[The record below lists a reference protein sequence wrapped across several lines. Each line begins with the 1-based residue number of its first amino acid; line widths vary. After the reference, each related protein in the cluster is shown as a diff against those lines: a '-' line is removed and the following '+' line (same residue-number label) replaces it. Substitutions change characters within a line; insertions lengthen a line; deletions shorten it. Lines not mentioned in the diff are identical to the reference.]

1 MPACRCDRPVS
12 TPLFHAHADADD
24 WARGACADIAG
35 LLAATLAAQPRAR
48 LLLSGG
54 TTPAP
59 AYRLLARE
67 QLDWE
72 RIDVGLVDERWLP
85 PGDADS
91 NGRLVA
97 DTLLQDAARAAS
109 FEPMLRPGQ
118 SLDAAV
124 AAANAAARASAG
136 DAIAVLGMGPDGHT
150 ASLFPGMRGFDAA
163 LAAEA
168 DYLPVD
174 AAGCPVAGAHATRIS
189 LSPRGLARV
198 AHRLL
203 LIRGDAKRA
212 LFERALAGDD
222 ARALP
227 VRLAFHGSTPL
238 RVHWC
243 P

>member
-1 MPACRCDRPVS
+1 MSAPH
-12 TPLFHAHADADD
+12 FHVHADAGD

-35 LLAATLAAQPRAR
+35 LLAATLGEHARAR

-67 QLDWE
+67 QLDWA
-72 RIDVGLVDERWLP
+72 RIEVGLVDERWLP

-97 DTLLQDAARAAS
+97 DALLQDAARAAR
-109 FEPMLRPGQ
+109 FETMLQPGQ

-124 AAANAAARASAG
+124 AAANAAARAGAPG
-136 DAIAVLGMGPDGHT
+136 AIAVLGMGPDGHT
-150 ASLFPGMRGFDAA
+150 ASLFPGMRGFEAA
-163 LAAEA
+163 LAADV
-168 DYLPVD
+168 DYLAVD
-174 AAGCPVAGAHATRIS
+174 AAGCPVAGAFAQRIS
-189 LSPRGLARV
+189 LSPRGLAR
-198 AHRLL
+198 AGHRLL

-212 LFERALAGDD
+212 LLEQALAGDD
-222 ARALP
+222 PRALP
-227 VRLAFHGSTPL
+227 IRLAFQGSTPL